1 MCLRFKF
8 FRRTGVFLQ
17 ALNHLPFI
25 WTILWLHRF
34 SLLCGCT
41 GRSLMPL
48 RQTTMTT
55 SPSVRTSARPR
66 SCCHYRLHMHG
77 QLLRHEPSPE
87 KIFFFFSKP
96 TYCFFTLF
104 IFCSVSWLL
113 YIISF
118 SCLHGI
124 SLACHTQFL
133 LLSSGDWFHVPQYK
147 VSSCYDKEWELEFD
161 KTCLLWITDLCAFIF
176 RIQAHQLD

>member
-1 MCLRFKF
+1 MSVEVLSLLYAYDLNFSGEP
-8 FRRTGVFLQ
+8 GVLLQ
-17 ALNHLPFI
+17 ALNRLPFI

-55 SPSVRTSARPR
+55 SPSVRTSARRR
-66 SCCHYRLHMHG
+66 SCCHYRLHMQG
-77 QLLRHEPSPE
+77 QLLRHEPSLE
-87 KIFFFFSKP
+87 QIFFSFPNPLCFS
-96 TYCFFTLF
+96 TLF

-133 LLSSGDWFHVPQYK
+133 LLSSGD
-147 VSSCYDKEWELEFD
+147 
-161 KTCLLWITDLCAFIF
+161 
-176 RIQAHQLD
+176 